1 MKKLLFSAV
10 ALVAF
15 GFVNAQEKSNGGF
28 SKGDVFASG
37 AVGFGSSKTGDV
49 KSSSFTFAPAVGY
62 FVTENIAAGAR
73 LNFGSASEKV
83 YQGVSLVE
91 NKTSSFGLE
100 AFARYYYTPASQ
112 FSVYGELA
120 IGMGSEKEEVAS
132 GAESKSKTFGVNAGV
147 GVSYFLNSNF
157 AIEAGWA
164 GLGYNTNDNGGNG
177 AEKTNDFGLNVDLSS
192 VNFGLVYKF

>member
-37 AVGFGSSKTGDV
+37 AVGFGSSKTGDA

-73 LNFGSASEKV
+73 LGFGSASEDDGTGEDKM
-83 YQGVSLVE
+83 
-91 NKTSSFGLE
+91 SSFGLE

-120 IGMGSEKEEVAS
+120 IGVGSEKTEV
-132 GAESKSKTFGVNAGV
+132 GTGEYKEKTFGVNAGV

-177 AEKTNDFGLNVDLSS
+177 APKTNDFGLNVDLSS

>member
-37 AVGFGSSKTGDV
+37 AVGFGSSKTDDV

-73 LNFGSASEKV
+73 LNFGSASEDV
-83 YQGVSLVE
+83 FQGTQMVE
-91 NKTSSFGLE
+91 EKTSSFGLE

-120 IGMGSEKEEVAS
+120 IGVGSEKTEV
-132 GAESKSKTFGVNAGV
+132 GTGEYKEKTFGVNAGV

-177 AEKTNDFGLNVDLSS
+177 APKTNDFGLNVDLSS

>member
-1 MKKLLFSAV
+1 MKKVLFSAV
-10 ALVAF
+10 ALLAF
-15 GFVNAQEKSNGGF
+15 GFANAQEKSNGGF

-37 AVGFGSSKTGDV
+37 AVGFGSSKTGDA

-73 LNFGSASEKV
+73 LGFGSASEDNGTGEDKM
-83 YQGVSLVE
+83 
-91 NKTSSFGLE
+91 SSFGLE

-120 IGMGSEKEEVAS
+120 IGMGSEKVEPAGVGET
-132 GAESKSKTFGVNAGV
+132 KSKTFGVNAGV